1 MAKLKEDKKYIY
13 RVYDFSGGLNTSKLA
28 KIKYQLLLIITI
40 LGLAGLCG
48 CSSIGK
54 GNINGNSKD
63 FNWEL
68 DGNQCAEVEFY
79 PDGKIKSAKI
89 DNKAKPLV
97 EIGNIS
103 PKYEAE

>member
-1 MAKLKEDKKYIY
+1 MTKLTKDKKYIY
-13 RVYDFSGGLNTSKLA
+13 RVYDFTGGLMRY
-28 KIKYQLLLIITI
+28 IIIIILLCSLSS
-40 LGLAGLCG
+40 

-54 GNINGNSKD
+54 GNLTGSSKD

-89 DNKAKPLV
+89 DNKAEPL
-97 EIGNIS
+97 ININNI
-103 PKYEAE
+103 PIKYENND